1 MKRRRIAAVF
11 LLALVAIA
19 TTTGQ
24 STQTVSA
31 AAVPEPYAKGEF
43 PAWAVGV
50 RRFEIVSLGAFPIL
64 LFYTRF
70 AADMQRYISNH
81 LDGVFVPWPFKNE
94 NSYTPTDSEQI
105 SYVLTAAGLSLAFGA
120 IDAILVFRANLP

>member
-1 MKRRRIAAVF
+1 MKRRRIAACLF
-11 LLALVAIA
+11 ALVVVSMAA
-19 TTTGQ
+19 GQ
-24 STQTVSA
+24 GSQMVSS
-31 AAVPEPYAKGEF
+31 AAVPEPYTKDEF
-43 PAWAVGV
+43 PAWAIGV

-70 AADMQRYISNH
+70 TADMQRYINNH
-81 LDGVFVPWPFKNE
+81 LDGAFVPWPFKNE

-105 SYVLTAAGLSLAFGA
+105 TYVLTAAGLSLVFGA

>member
-1 MKRRRIAAVF
+1 MKRRRFAA
-11 LLALVAIA
+11 ACLVALFA
-19 TTTGQ
+19 VSMAAGQ
-24 STQTVSA
+24 STPTVSP
-31 AAVPEPYAKGEF
+31 AAVPEPYTKDEF
-43 PAWAVGV
+43 PAWAIGV

-70 AADMQRYISNH
+70 AADLQRYIANH
-81 LDGVFVPWPFKNE
+81 FDGAFVPWPFKNE